1 MCAKEREVKGVM
13 DGQPYIALLSL
24 LASVLLELVL
34 LPFNSRQEPEF
45 LLVKQKL
52 DHLTPMFK
60 FSNVSQECID

>member
-1 MCAKEREVKGVM
+1 MCAKEREVMGVM

-34 LPFNSRQEPEF
+34 LPFNARQEPEF

>member
-1 MCAKEREVKGVM
+1 MGVM

-34 LPFNSRQEPEF
+34 LPFNARQEPEF

>member
-1 MCAKEREVKGVM
+1 MCAKEREVMGVM